1 MAFIS
6 NKRGAPNGASEY
18 EKMARVTAICALAS
32 LPLAFCAA
40 LTIWSPKSRP
50 GRDAAPGVIHIASA
64 TGHSVL
70 KIFPLVSCAN
80 TR

>member
-18 EKMARVTAICALAS
+18 EKMACVTAICALAS

-40 LTIWSPKSRP
+40 LTIW
-50 GRDAAPGVIHIASA
+50 GA
-64 TGHSVL
+64 
-70 KIFPLVSCAN
+70 
-80 TR
+80 